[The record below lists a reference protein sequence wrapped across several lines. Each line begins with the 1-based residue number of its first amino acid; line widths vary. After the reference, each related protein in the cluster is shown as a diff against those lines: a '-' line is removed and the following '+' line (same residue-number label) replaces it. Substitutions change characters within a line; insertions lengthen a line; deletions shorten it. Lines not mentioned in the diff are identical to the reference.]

1 VFTEVYLIKKF
12 FADLN
17 WVRDCGIQVC
27 RALLSLAQKNIS
39 FGKMLT
45 NEHRA
50 KTLVL
55 NNIADVPLLYKIK
68 KTGKNG

>member
-1 VFTEVYLIKKF
+1 LG
-12 FADLN
+12 L
-17 WVRDCGIQVC
+17 CGIQVC

>member
-1 VFTEVYLIKKF
+1 MHTTTLLLCWWLLLMQ
-12 FADLN
+12 A
-17 WVRDCGIQVC
+17 C

-55 NNIADVPLLYKIK
+55 NNISDVPLLYKLK
-68 KTGKNG
+68 KTGTHDLT

>member
-1 VFTEVYLIKKF
+1 M
-12 FADLN
+12 
-17 WVRDCGIQVC
+17 QVC

-39 FGKMLT
+39 FGKLLT

-55 NNIADVPLLYKIK
+55 TNVSDAPLLYKLK
-68 KTGKNG
+68 KTGTSYFSCLSEVLVPLLE

>member
-17 WVRDCGIQVC
+17 RVRDWGIQVC
-27 RALLSLAQKNIS
+27 RASLSLAQKNIS